1 MTKTATTSSKGQS
14 KIAGPLRGIQ
24 WRDIDQPL
32 RPLDSRILALLGDDG
47 TNFVMIRY
55 LLTGGCSARL
65 REVSDFAIENALD
78 RLASMKLIHCPDGC
92 WRKL

>member
-1 MTKTATTSSKGQS
+1 MCSGQLRKGAS
-14 KIAGPLRGIQ
+14 KIAGPMRGIQ

-32 RPLDSRILALLGDDG
+32 RPLDARILKLLADDG

-55 LLTGGCSARL
+55 LLTGGCSEHL
-65 REVSDFAIENALD
+65 REVSDHAIESALD
-78 RLASMKLIHCPDGC
+78 RLASMKLVHCPDGL